1 MNLHNDLSEFIG
13 LLTSHRIDF
22 LVVGGHAVAFHG
34 YPRYTGDIDIFLRPE
49 SDNARRVLTVLAEFG
64 FGNLDITEQDLTTP
78 ENVIQLGNPPNR
90 IDLLASISGVSFES
104 AWNTRTSGRLA
115 GHDINYL
122 GLDSLLKNKQE
133 SNRAQDRLDV
143 EKLTAIN
150 SQEE

>member
-78 ENVIQLGNPPNR
+78 ENIIQLGYPPNR
-90 IDLLASISGVSFES
+90 IDLLTSISGVSFES